1 MIANDVAHLNA
12 LGAAGQITSA
22 AHRRARELLD
32 DRAPTSR
39 AWRDFLVLAFG
50 VFGLAL
56 LLAGVIFFFAYNWEA
71 LGRFARFG
79 LLQTALVACCGL
91 AAWRGL
97 HTLLGRLALAAGVVL
112 IGPLLAVFG
121 QIYQTGAD
129 PYQLFLGWAALAFLW
144 VVVARTGAVWII
156 WLVVLDAGVVLYAK
170 DAGGWPIERLLFNE
184 APLALLVQNTL
195 ALALWEWGSA
205 RSVAWLQSRWEP
217 RAIATVTLAGLTMLA
232 LERIFE
238 GNRGNGAE
246 WVLPVYLLTLG
257 ALYGVYRYRRP
268 DLYMLAIGCASAIAA
283 IMSVLLHGLW
293 RNIDVGVVLLLGLAL
308 VGLSAGA
315 GIWLRSV
322 GRVMKGTP

>member
-1 MIANDVAHLNA
+1 MIANDLAHINA
-12 LGAAGQITSA
+12 LGAAGQITPA
-22 AHRRARELLD
+22 ALRHARELLGD
-32 DRAPTSR
+32 QVPSPR
-39 AWRDFLVLAFG
+39 AWRDFLILAFG
-50 VFGLAL
+50 VLGLAL
-56 LLAGVIFFFAYNWEA
+56 LLAGVIFFFAYNWES

-97 HTLLGRLALAAGVVL
+97 NTLMGRLALAAGVVL

-129 PYQLFLGWAALAFLW
+129 PYQLFLGWAALALLW
-144 VVVARTGAVWII
+144 VLAARTGAVWIV
-156 WLVVLDAGVVLYAK
+156 WLVVLDVGVVLYAK

-195 ALALWEWGSA
+195 ALALWEWGAASG
-205 RSVAWLQSRWEP
+205 VPWLQSRWEP

-238 GNRGNGAE
+238 GNRGRSAE

-257 ALYGVYRYRRP
+257 ALYGAYRHWRV

-283 IMSVLLHGLW
+283 VMSVLFHGPW
-293 RNIDVGVVLLLGLAL
+293 RSIDVGVVLLFGLTL

-315 GIWLRSV
+315 GIWLRSL
-322 GRVMKGTP
+322 GRVMKGTA

>member
-1 MIANDVAHLNA
+1 MIGADLAHLNA
-12 LGAAGQITSA
+12 LGAASQITPA
-22 AHRRARELLD
+22 ALRRARELLG

-39 AWRDFLVLAFG
+39 DWRDFLVLAFG
-50 VFGLAL
+50 ALGLAL

-71 LGRFARFG
+71 LGRFTRFG

-97 HTLLGRLALAAGVVL
+97 NTFAGRLALAAGVVL

-144 VVVARTGAVWII
+144 VLVARTGAVWIV
-156 WLVVLDAGVVLYAK
+156 WLVVLDVGVVLYAK

-184 APLALLVQNTL
+184 VPLALLAQNAL

-205 RSVAWLQSRWEP
+205 RGVAWLQSRWEP

-238 GNRGNGAE
+238 GNRDHGAE

-257 ALYGVYRYRRP
+257 ALFAVYRYRRP
-268 DLYMLAIGCASAIAA
+268 DLYMLAIGCASAIVT

-293 RNIDVGVVLLLGLAL
+293 RNIDAGGVLLLGLAL

-322 GRVMKGTP
+322 GRVMKGTS